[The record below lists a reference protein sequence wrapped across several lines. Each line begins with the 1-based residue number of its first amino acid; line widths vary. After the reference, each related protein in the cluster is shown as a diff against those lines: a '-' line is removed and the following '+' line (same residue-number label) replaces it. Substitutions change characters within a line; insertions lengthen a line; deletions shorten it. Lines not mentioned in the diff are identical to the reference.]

1 MVRKNSFGMEELGAS
16 LEDPD
21 APDQLHLQEGDMN
34 DKIRIMEKFLT
45 FWLPELVKLNNNT
58 ANR

>member
-1 MVRKNSFGMEELGAS
+1 MEELGAS